1 MCVCVCTLGFTTG
14 LAGCGRLEN
23 VRIST
28 TDTHE
33 KKIQYL
39 QGELRKL
46 KEAEIQD
53 NEPGPLHVLSCGLAK
68 VVFFRL

>member
-1 MCVCVCTLGFTTG
+1 MISKAAAGLSQLCQISPTHIIFADFEVVVKCNVCVCTLGFTTG

-33 KKIQYL
+33 K
-39 QGELRKL
+39 
-46 KEAEIQD
+46 
-53 NEPGPLHVLSCGLAK
+53 V
-68 VVFFRL
+68 